1 MEMRRRFYS
10 FSGHSSAANAD
21 LWICHTDKFR
31 RSVIM
36 ATLNAKSIPN
46 AFEMV
51 EGNNKEEDK
60 VKEKRSRQDLGPT
73 MKLPLLILRRGEV
86 SHNFQRLS

>member
-10 FSGHSSAANAD
+10 FNGHSSAANAD
-21 LWICHTDKFR
+21 LWICHADKFW

-60 VKEKRSRQDLGPT
+60 VKGKRS
-73 MKLPLLILRRGEV
+73 
-86 SHNFQRLS
+86 